1 MEKFAS
7 DCLAAQTLANS
18 VFFISLIT
26 IVTIISMIGIIV
38 QIIIMKKYV
47 ICMAIHENTRILLVA
62 HQIYLILHC
71 VASIAKIII
80 DYFYRIVAHTSDLII
95 YKFNYHD
102 PCMYL
107 STPLRCFIIR
117 TPVTFTFCILPCS
130 MLLLVAERAIG
141 TYWSAKY
148 ERMGRLVAY
157 ILILCEVYFIKLIKF
172 FILNSGH

>member
-71 VASIAKIII
+71 VA
-80 DYFYRIVAHTSDLII
+80 R
-95 YKFNYHD
+95 
-102 PCMYL
+102 
-107 STPLRCFIIR
+107 
-117 TPVTFTFCILPCS
+117 
-130 MLLLVAERAIG
+130 LLQ
-141 TYWSAKY
+141 
-148 ERMGRLVAY
+148 
-157 ILILCEVYFIKLIKF
+157 
-172 FILNSGH
+172 